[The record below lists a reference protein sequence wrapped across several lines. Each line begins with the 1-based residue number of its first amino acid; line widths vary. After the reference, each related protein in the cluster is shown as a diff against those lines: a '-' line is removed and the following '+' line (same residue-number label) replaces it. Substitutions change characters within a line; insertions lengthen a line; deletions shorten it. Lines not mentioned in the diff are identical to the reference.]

1 MITALYSDR
10 LIGGSVETIDR
21 VRIPDMLSLC
31 LKDAEKA
38 VHYLWLILGL
48 LMQQVLKP

>member
-1 MITALYSDR
+1 MITALYSDQ
-10 LIGGSVETIDR
+10 LIGGFVEAADR
-21 VRIPDMLSLC
+21 VRIVDMLLC

-38 VHYLWLILGL
+38 VHYLRLILGL